1 MWNSSHGKLTGD
13 WQKDSCTNEVVRE
26 IHMGSGRKERKM
38 IRLGPA
44 PLERDS
50 EENKDYTGRDPPQAV
65 SR

>member
-1 MWNSSHGKLTGD
+1 M
-13 WQKDSCTNEVVRE
+13 
-26 IHMGSGRKERKM
+26 HMESGRKGRQV
-38 IRLGPA
+38 IRLGPE